1 MLTKKFFKIII
12 VKKEVE
18 ILENNMFSNF
28 IVALSAV
35 IPMFCLMSIGA
46 FVKYQKLLT
55 DEELKHMNRMVF
67 RIFFCCMMFHSI
79 YTTDLSATF
88 RPKLMLFGACG
99 VLAVFFLLM
108 LIVPK
113 IEPENKKRG
122 VIVQAIFRSNFV
134 LMGVPIVANIFGD
147 ENIAVSTM
155 MIAVI
160 VPIYNVLAVFALET
174 FRGGNFAIIPILKG
188 VLKNPMI
195 VGAIAGAILLILKI
209 HIPAPILKPIG
220 QISQA
225 TTPVALII
233 LGASFKFGSTHEHR
247 KQLFGAIFGRL
258 ILVPAIMLTAAIFLG
273 FRGIDFVTL
282 IAIFGTPCAVAS
294 FAMAQQMG
302 GDSDLAG
309 NCVVFTSALSCFTIF
324 GWILLFKTLGIF

>member
-1 MLTKKFFKIII
+1 MDDFML
-12 VKKEVE
+12 
-18 ILENNMFSNF
+18 SNF
-28 IVALSAV
+28 IVAVSAV
-35 IPMFCLMSIGA
+35 VPMFCLMSIGA
-46 FVKYQKLLT
+46 FIKYQKWLT
-55 DEELKHMNRMVF
+55 DEELNHMNRMVF
-67 RIFFCCMMFHSI
+67 RVFFCCMMFYSI
-79 YTTDLSATF
+79 YTTDLASTF
-88 RPKLMLFGACG
+88 RPMLMLYGACG
-99 VLAVFFLLM
+99 VLAVFTLAM

-113 IEPENKKRG
+113 IEPNNRRRG

-174 FRGGNFAIIPILKG
+174 FRGGKFALLPILIG

-195 VGAIAGAILLILKI
+195 LGAIAGALCLILGI
-209 HIPAPILKPIG
+209 HIPKPVLKTIG
-220 QISQA
+220 QISAA

-247 KQLFGAIFGRL
+247 IQLTSCIITRL
-258 ILVPAIMLTAAIFLG
+258 IVVPAILLSTAIALG

-282 IAIFGTPCAVAS
+282 IAIFGTPCAVVS

-302 GDSDLAG
+302 GDADLAG

-324 GWILLFKTLGIF
+324 CWILFFKTIGIF

>member
-1 MLTKKFFKIII
+1 M
-12 VKKEVE
+12 
-18 ILENNMFSNF
+18 
-28 IVALSAV
+28 ALSAV
-35 IPMFCLMSIGA
+35 IPLFCLMSIGA
-46 FVKYQKLLT
+46 FVKYRKWLT
-55 DEELKHMNRMVF
+55 DEELNHMNRMVF
-67 RIFFCCMMFHSI
+67 RVFFCCMMFHSI
-79 YTTDLSATF
+79 YTTDLAATF

-99 VLAVFFLLM
+99 VLVVFTLAM
-108 LIVPK
+108 LIVPR
-113 IEPENKKRG
+113 IEPDNRRRG

-174 FRGGNFAIIPILKG
+174 FRGGKFALMPILIG
-188 VLKNPMI
+188 VIKNPMI
-195 VGAIAGAILLILKI
+195 LGAIAGALCLIAGI
-209 HIPAPILKPIG
+209 HIPKPILKPVG
-220 QISQA
+220 QIAAA

-233 LGASFKFGSTHEHR
+233 LGASFRFGSTHEHR
-247 KQLFGAIFGRL
+247 KQLIGSIFGRL
-258 ILVPAIMLTAAIFLG
+258 LLVPAVMLTTAIALG

-282 IAIFGTPCAVAS
+282 IAIFGTPCAVVS

-302 GDSDLAG
+302 GDSELAG

-324 GWILLFKTLGIF
+324 CWILLFKTIGIF